1 MPNENLLV
9 SFSLTEITV
18 QFHASFQSFQQ
29 KREGERESIVKVGEG
44 GGGEEPK
51 KKNCARKN
59 PNSMEYHLGFSMEN
73 VAQQR

>member
-1 MPNENLLV
+1 VPNENLLV

-29 KREGERESIVKVGEG
+29 NREREGERESIVKEGEG
-44 GGGEEPK
+44 GGEEK
-51 KKNCARKN
+51 KKNCARKK